1 MSGVARRI
9 FSCTLSCLLAISAGS
24 YELAGQQPTSGYS
37 GQGAPLSADELQQ
50 LVAPVALYP
59 DALVAQILGGAT
71 FPDQIAAANNY
82 LRFNSNLSGAAM
94 MQAVD
99 AQPWDPSVKALTQ
112 FPSVLGNL
120 ASNLSWTSALGEAY
134 HTQTADVMAAVQVLR
149 AKAYAAGNLKSGSQI
164 TVVQASPQV
173 IVIQPTNP
181 QVVYV
186 PAYNPAVVYGT
197 TVVTPG
203 YSAATVATTGI
214 LAFGVG
220 VAVGAAIAGGGGGCC
235 GWSYSSWNCNWHG
248 GAVVYG
254 SSSYYGNNAWHGGYY
269 GSSASYYGPNG
280 SAHAGTAYNPSTGTY
295 ARGGSVSTPYGSA
308 RAAQAYNPRTGA
320 SAQTYQSSN
329 AYGSYGNSEYSRN
342 GQTTYT
348 QHESTAQGSMSTMQS
363 TNGARAVSGTTA
375 SGQHYA
381 EGESANGTKYAD
393 QNGNIYKST
402 GNGWQQTQGKSNSS
416 YSNNEQRSSSG
427 WGQQQSHSGSSAYGG
442 GESGWQSRANSARG
456 SYSRGGGGGWGRGG
470 GGWGGGGGRFR
481 R

>member
-1 MSGVARRI
+1 MSTVAKR
-9 FSCTLSCLLAISAGS
+9 FLSCTLSSLLAISAGS
-24 YELAGQQPTSGYS
+24 YELAGQQPPSGYS

-50 LVAPVALYP
+50 LVAPIALYP

-71 FPDQIAAANNY
+71 FPDQIVAANNY
-82 LRFNSNLSGAAM
+82 IRFNSNLSGAAL

-134 HTQTADVMAAVQVLR
+134 HTQTADVMTAVQVLR
-149 AKAYAAGNLKSGSQI
+149 GKAYAAGNLKSGPQI
-164 TVVQASPQV
+164 TVVQESPQV

-186 PAYNPAVVYGT
+186 PAYNPTVVYGT
-197 TVVTPG
+197 TYVTPG
-203 YSAATVATTGI
+203 YSAATVAVTGM

-254 SSSYYGNNAWHGGYY
+254 STSYYGNNAWHGGYY
-269 GSSASYYGPNG
+269 GSSASAYGPYG
-280 SAHAGTAYNPSTGTY
+280 SAHASSGYNPSTGTY
-295 ARGGSVSTPYGSA
+295 ARGGSVSTPYGTTG
-308 RAAQAYNPRTGA
+308 AAQAYNPRTGA
-320 SAQTYQSSN
+320 SAQTYQTSNASGSYGTTTYNKNGQTTTTQHESN
-329 AYGSYGNSEYSRN
+329 AYGS
-342 GQTTYT
+342 
-348 QHESTAQGSMSTMQS
+348 ASTMES
-363 TNGARAVSGTTA
+363 TNGAKAVSGTT
-375 SGQHYA
+375 SNGQHYA
-381 EGESANGTKYAD
+381 EGESANGTKYAE
-393 QNGNIYKST
+393 QNGNVYKNT
-402 GNGWQQTQGKSNSS
+402 GSGWQQTQGKSNSS
-416 YSNNEQRSSSG
+416 YSNNNEQRSSSG

-456 SYSRGGGGGWGRGG
+456 SYSRGGGGGWS
-470 GGWGGGGGRFR
+470 R